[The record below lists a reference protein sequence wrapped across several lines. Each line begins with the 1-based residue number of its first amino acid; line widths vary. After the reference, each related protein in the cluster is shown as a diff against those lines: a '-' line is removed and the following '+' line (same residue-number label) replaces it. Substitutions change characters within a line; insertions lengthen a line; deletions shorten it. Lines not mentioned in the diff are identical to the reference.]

1 MTDNGYP
8 AFLGNNNNNNNN
20 NNRGFEDQSETSEG
34 GVMVES
40 TILTLFSS
48 LLDTSIFG

>member
-20 NNRGFEDQSETSEG
+20 NNNRGFEDQSETSG
-34 GVMVES
+34 GAMVES
-40 TILTLFSS
+40 TILTLFGS